1 MSESSSEQYRA
12 DLLGQ
17 LRYLLDEVAALQQVT
32 ALMHEAQITNVERG
46 ASVKQCY
53 GAIIMRDRNELLP
66 ALQNL
71 LGRKKSGMARE
82 KDWNGL
88 SIEQILKEVEM
99 ARQSVIEA
107 ADALD
112 AKDWNQEITDGV
124 NVYRLLLHAS
134 HKDTDTLREVAQK
147 LYRDHS

>member
-1 MSESSSEQYRA
+1 M
-12 DLLGQ
+12 LGQ

-112 AKDWNQEITDGV
+112 AKDWDQEITDGV

-134 HKDTDTLREVAQK
+134 HKDADALREVAQQ